1 MRVLAVLVA
10 ALAVLPSHGPI
21 RVAASPSAIAVGG
34 GSVWVLA
41 GNRLVRINP
50 HTRQVIARID
60 LGVRVGS
67 ESTCDLG
74 VAVGLVWAIGEVTA
88 DKSRIVR
95 VDARSGRRLGSTPLP
110 SAACVAATRQG
121 AWVTL
126 PEARALVQLD
136 QHGVVRKRLPT
147 HAYCDAIVADHG
159 AVWATCPEE
168 TAGAR
173 IGVHTGTILRVT
185 IRGTISVVAHD
196 VLPGALAAGPAG
208 VFASGVSHDS
218 GTTVR
223 VDRTGARFLSSGAL
237 AVGRSTLWVA
247 DWRGPGRP
255 GFVRERDARTGRIL
269 RTFPAGTSPVGIA
282 LGAGTVWVTDYTDPG
297 SVIQIVP

>member
-10 ALAVLPSHGPI
+10 AVAVLSSHASI
-21 RVAASPSAIAVGG
+21 SVAAFPNAIAVGG

-41 GNRLVRINP
+41 GNRLVQIDPRS
-50 HTRQVIARID
+50 RRVIARID

-67 ESTCDLG
+67 ERTCDLAIAG
-74 VAVGLVWAIGEVTA
+74 GLVWAVGDV
-88 DKSRIVR
+88 SG
-95 VDARSGRRLGSTPLP
+95 ARSRVVRGDASTGRRLGPTPVP
-110 SAACVAATRQG
+110 AAACVAATARG

-136 QHGVVRKRLPT
+136 QNGVVRKRLPT
-147 HAYCDAIVADHG
+147 QAYCDAIVAGHD

-168 TAGAR
+168 TAGAP
-173 IGVHTGTILRVT
+173 IGRHTGTILRVT
-185 IRGTISVVAHD
+185 VRGTISVVAHD
-196 VLPGALAAGPAG
+196 VLPGALAAGRAG
-208 VFASGVSHDS
+208 VFASGVGHDS

-223 VDRTGARFLSSGAL
+223 VDRPGARFVSSGAL
-237 AVGRSTLWVA
+237 AVGRSVLWVA

-255 GFVRERDARTGRIL
+255 GFVRQRDARTGRIL

-282 LGAGTVWVTDYTDPG
+282 LGAGTVWVTNYTDPG
-297 SVIQIVP
+297 SVIRIVP